1 MEKAT
6 DVRADASI
14 VYGVND
20 RPEMTFE
27 QRVNSWRDR
36 GYRTHFMTGIAWGEY
51 QDYFLGQWDGKKNHL
66 REGQVT
72 QAGDTIWHGHMVPY
86 IVPSREFIEYMKQ
99 KHVKRV
105 IDAGIDAIYM
115 EEPEFWARAGY
126 SDAFKEEWQ
135 AYYGFPWRAQHESP
149 ENTYLANKLK
159 YHLYYRALDEVFTF
173 AKAYGRS
180 KGMDVRCYVPTHSLV
195 NYASWQ
201 IVSPEASLASLSCVD
216 GYIAQV
222 WTGTSREAT
231 FYNGEV
237 RERVFENA
245 FLEYGSMCSMT
256 APTGRKMFFLTDP
269 IEDRQKDWLDYKLNY
284 QATFTAQLLYPTI
297 ADYEVMPWPDRIYE
311 GLYRVAGT
319 DCRERIP
326 RHYSTQMQV
335 MINTLN
341 DMPASADTVSGSH
354 GIGVLMS
361 NSLMFQRFPNHDGY
375 DDPRFSNFYG
385 QTLPLVKRGI
395 PTEIV
400 HIENT
405 GYPETWKELK
415 VLVMSYS
422 NMKPQEPAYHQYIA
436 RWVKNG
442 GVLVYCGK
450 DIDPYQSVLEW
461 WNTGKYRYST
471 PAQHLFKL
479 LGMEQNP
486 KDGSYRCGKGTVY
499 VIREEPKDFVM
510 KKEGDKTYFNI
521 IKEAYEKVAGKLTE
535 KNNFYLERGPY
546 VIAAVMDES
555 VSDEPLKIEG
565 CYIDLF
571 DPELPVITEKNVKPG
586 EQAFLYDVTKLTD
599 TTQPMVLCGASRI
612 QGEVCK
618 PDSYLFSVKSPANT
632 TNVSRVYLPWQPQEV
647 KVTSADGKALL
658 GTYEWDEKSHTCQLK
673 FENDPQGVI
682 VELK

>member
-86 IVPSREFIEYMKQ
+86 IVPSREFIEYIKQ

-105 IDAGIDAIYM
+105 IDAGIDTIYM

-237 RERVFENA
+237 RERVVRECLSRIRFYV
-245 FLEYGSMCSMT
+245 LDDSSY
-256 APTGRKMFFLTDP
+256 RQ
-269 IEDRQKDWLDYKLNY
+269 EDV
-284 QATFTAQLLYPTI
+284 F
-297 ADYEVMPWPDRIYE
+297 PDRSDRGSAE
-311 GLYRVAGT
+311 RLVGL
-319 DCRERIP
+319 
-326 RHYSTQMQV
+326 
-335 MINTLN
+335 
-341 DMPASADTVSGSH
+341 
-354 GIGVLMS
+354 
-361 NSLMFQRFPNHDGY
+361 
-375 DDPRFSNFYG
+375 
-385 QTLPLVKRGI
+385 
-395 PTEIV
+395 
-400 HIENT
+400 
-405 GYPETWKELK
+405 
-415 VLVMSYS
+415 
-422 NMKPQEPAYHQYIA
+422 
-436 RWVKNG
+436 
-442 GVLVYCGK
+442 
-450 DIDPYQSVLEW
+450 
-461 WNTGKYRYST
+461 
-471 PAQHLFKL
+471 
-479 LGMEQNP
+479 
-486 KDGSYRCGKGTVY
+486 
-499 VIREEPKDFVM
+499 
-510 KKEGDKTYFNI
+510 
-521 IKEAYEKVAGKLTE
+521 
-535 KNNFYLERGPY
+535 
-546 VIAAVMDES
+546 
-555 VSDEPLKIEG
+555 
-565 CYIDLF
+565 
-571 DPELPVITEKNVKPG
+571 
-586 EQAFLYDVTKLTD
+586 
-599 TTQPMVLCGASRI
+599 
-612 QGEVCK
+612 
-618 PDSYLFSVKSPANT
+618 
-632 TNVSRVYLPWQPQEV
+632 
-647 KVTSADGKALL
+647 
-658 GTYEWDEKSHTCQLK
+658 
-673 FENDPQGVI
+673 
-682 VELK
+682 

>member
-1 MEKAT
+1 
-6 DVRADASI
+6 
-14 VYGVND
+14 
-20 RPEMTFE
+20 
-27 QRVNSWRDR
+27 
-36 GYRTHFMTGIAWGEY
+36 
-51 QDYFLGQWDGKKNHL
+51 
-66 REGQVT
+66 
-72 QAGDTIWHGHMVPY
+72 
-86 IVPSREFIEYMKQ
+86 
-99 KHVKRV
+99 
-105 IDAGIDAIYM
+105 
-115 EEPEFWARAGY
+115 
-126 SDAFKEEWQ
+126 
-135 AYYGFPWRAQHESP
+135 
-149 ENTYLANKLK
+149 
-159 YHLYYRALDEVFTF
+159 
-173 AKAYGRS
+173 
-180 KGMDVRCYVPTHSLV
+180 
-195 NYASWQ
+195 
-201 IVSPEASLASLSCVD
+201 
-216 GYIAQV
+216 
-222 WTGTSREAT
+222 
-231 FYNGEV
+231 
-237 RERVFENA
+237 
-245 FLEYGSMCSMT
+245 MT

-311 GLYRVAGT
+311 GLYRVAGI
-319 DCRERIP
+319 DCRDRIP

-341 DMPASADTVSGSH
+341 DMPVSADTVSGSH

-461 WNTGKYRYST
+461 WNTGKYRYSA

-612 QGEVCK
+612 QGEVSK